1 MNLPVKHQPIE
12 KKPRKEHGRAVTSP
26 READKEPAQLRGAAK
41 EPAQL
46 RGAGKVTIPAHGTG
60 REQAPP
66 HKTGEVKDPPR
77 RAGRAAAVLSGIPDG
92 AQHPLQA
99 R

>member
-1 MNLPVKHQPIE
+1 VNLPVKHQPIE

-46 RGAGKVTIPAHGTG
+46 RGAGGT
-60 REQAPP
+60 
-66 HKTGEVKDPPR
+66 
-77 RAGRAAAVLSGIPDG
+77 AAVLSGIPGG